1 MQLEKEKEVWDAQDI
16 AGKKQLYSR
25 LEQLK
30 VSLES
35 ERDNLSQLMSDVQD
49 IEAEFRRLQ
58 AEKEQY
64 FAAQIHDFE
73 LQKQQQQQALGEQK
87 AQVTEDFMERKET
100 LRDTSEQQ
108 QESKRKSTLALSE
121 QLGAL
126 NSQIMQV
133 QADPVL
139 IADRETKLELH
150 DTYLQQKQEAEA
162 NEQAIEEEIRV
173 HKVAVEAVFQ
183 KKRKHAE
190 EKQILQAKSDAV
202 EAQINADAS
211 TLLGFLREYKP
222 DWGENLAKVIQPEL
236 LLRDDLEPELLS
248 EQAGLYGV
256 ALQLHDIAADCS
268 VDEQKLRD
276 ILGDLH
282 EQMQQQILAENNAE
296 EELQQLSKIDA
307 GLQKKHKQRLLEKGQ
322 ANSHLQTVKEE
333 LGSLK
338 LQIVRSKKERE
349 QQLKVQRT
357 EVNHK
362 IKQNNL
368 QLAALQQQLKDEV
381 RVLSQALAE
390 KIAEFT
396 RQAEQERAV
405 ADQEINRLK
414 EQKANELA
422 ELKQQ
427 RLQSMRE
434 RQVDTATLTA
444 LELKVNALKQ
454 ELAAAENAELLVGQY
469 QRWLDVE
476 WQNYD
481 AIQSDLITCAAS
493 EQQQNQQYAAV
504 YTTYQQQRKT
514 LDDRLEQIKNSIK
527 KYEKEVG
534 TLKKVLEDLA
544 LYPKKIP
551 EQVSFDSSHHLN
563 LLQGHFKILSA
574 KHKTQRKEL
583 TDLVRHLK
591 RVLSKIP
598 NTRPSSYYLAFDNE
612 LGVDSDEMQWL
623 PAIQDWFISSADD
636 TRRWLV
642 MQAQT
647 FGSAIRNYQQA
658 LQRFDRGID
667 SLSRRLAANI
677 DQNISFEKIES
688 IQGRLTSKVKT
699 LGHWEQIVK
708 FTDQYDEWSRHT
720 DGQLPADDFAEI
732 VRRIAEQLQS
742 KNKVEMKL
750 VNLLELEIIV
760 TENGRSKRAT
770 HAEELRQI
778 SSHGLSYLILCVFFI
793 ALVNMIRKDQ
803 PVRFIWPM
811 DELKELHQL
820 NIEMLIEL
828 LTKNNIT
835 LLSAFPDPDPEI
847 LGFFKNR
854 YQVHG
859 FRELIEM
866 DMDTEYMASLET
878 LAFDVELPETKA
890 DGIAESM
897 DV

>member
-307 GLQKKHKQRLLEKGQ
+307 DLQKKHKQRLLEKGQ
-322 ANSHLQTVKEE
+322 ANSHLQTV
-333 LGSLK
+333 
-338 LQIVRSKKERE
+338 
-349 QQLKVQRT
+349 
-357 EVNHK
+357 
-362 IKQNNL
+362 
-368 QLAALQQQLKDEV
+368 KDEV

-544 LYPKKIP
+544 LYPKKVP

-699 LGHWEQIVK
+699 LGYWEQIVK

>member
-64 FAAQIHDFE
+64 FAAQIHDFG

-307 GLQKKHKQRLLEKGQ
+307 DLQKKHKQRLLEKGQ
-322 ANSHLQTVKEE
+322 ANSHLQTV
-333 LGSLK
+333 
-338 LQIVRSKKERE
+338 
-349 QQLKVQRT
+349 
-357 EVNHK
+357 
-362 IKQNNL
+362 
-368 QLAALQQQLKDEV
+368 KDEV

-699 LGHWEQIVK
+699 LGYWEQIVK